1 VVAREPYAAA
11 ISPLP
16 LTRRR
21 SSAPVVR
28 MWRHIPKITVLAA
41 IGLMVLIFYVTRWNQ
56 APAPGSGKAAP
67 SVVYI
72 NQGAITEKSPAPRP

>member
-1 VVAREPYAAA
+1 
-11 ISPLP
+11 
-16 LTRRR
+16 
-21 SSAPVVR
+21 

-56 APAPGSGKAAP
+56 APTPTGKAAP

-72 NQGAITEKSPAPRP
+72 NQGAITEKSPTPSP